1 MGALHVGPEVFH
13 GVRHPAL
20 VFSSYLVRGLL
31 FALVGLLFGFRSFA
45 LALVVA
51 SFRRLHVTSV
61 PSWCPLGVEA
71 STVSGSCCGLLYAR
85 VLELMVR
92 HWISRRVQFL
102 GRLKPMTSETF
113 GDAHPVV
120 AGVVSPSTASS
131 MNWHSFLGRNP
142 SHILSCFRISMKT
155 RLFQTFEHLG

>member
-1 MGALHVGPEVFH
+1 MHGVLTLVSGWRATKIVPLPSVGALHVGPEVFH

-31 FALVGLLFGFRSFA
+31 FALDGLLFVFRSFA

-92 HWISRRVQFL
+92 HWIHVVCNFL
-102 GRLKPMTSETF
+102 G
-113 GDAHPVV
+113 V
-120 AGVVSPSTASS
+120 
-131 MNWHSFLGRNP
+131 
-142 SHILSCFRISMKT
+142 
-155 RLFQTFEHLG
+155 